1 MTSRSSERTGA
12 LPPLDTPEYPRIGD
26 YVTHWAAHT
35 PDAEALVL
43 NQSRISYAELAK
55 LVDRCAAKLVDL
67 GVRPGDRVAML
78 STPRPE
84 FLIVFLAA
92 ARVGAVWVGLNPK
105 YTLDELRYVVDDA
118 QPVVLIVPAAVD
130 GRAYRDDA
138 ETLASEVAAIRHVVV
153 LELGPQFTPEP
164 LSTLLIPEG
173 ILKPAAKW
181 HEEVTA
187 HHAALLV
194 YTSGTTGK
202 PKGALLPHRGLVHCS
217 RIQRAHLRAQ
227 PLRMLNNLPVNHV
240 GCVGDI
246 CAFVLVSGGT
256 VVFAER
262 FEPGQVGPLIRD
274 ERITLWGQVPT
285 MFQLTLDDPGFD
297 PHMVGSVQEIA
308 WSGAMA
314 PEYLVRRL
322 RDLCPELRSFYGMT
336 ETVGSVCYSHPDASL
351 DDLARTI
358 GRPDPRYDV
367 RIADPEG
374 NVPPRGEAAE
384 IQVRG
389 DFLMLGYLNQPEATR
404 NTFTADGWLRT
415 GDLAIEEPDGQYRL
429 IGRLREMFKSGGY
442 NVYPKEI
449 EAVLESHPAVNLAAV
464 VAVPDP
470 LYGDVGAAFLLCEAG
485 ASVDDALLQGYCRE
499 HLANYKIPKRFHVLD
514 AMPMLPI
521 GKVDRAELKRRARSQ
536 GTFAA
541 PH

>member
-1 MTSRSSERTGA
+1 MTGSPDDRTGT
-12 LPPLDTPEYPRIGD
+12 PSPLETPEYPRIGD
-26 YVTHWAAHT
+26 YVTHWATHT

-43 NQSRISYAELAK
+43 NNSRITYAELAK
-55 LVDRCAAKLVDL
+55 LVDRCAARLVDL

-84 FLIVFLAA
+84 FLIVFLAS
-92 ARVGAVWVGLNPK
+92 ARMGAVWVGLNPK
-105 YTLDELRYVVDDA
+105 YTLDELRYVIADA
-118 QPVVLIVPAAVD
+118 QPIVLIAPASVG
-130 GRAYRDDA
+130 GRAFQDEAQVLGR
-138 ETLASEVAAIRHVVV
+138 EHAAIRHVLVF
-153 LELGPQFTPEP
+153 ELGPQFAIEP
-164 LSTLLIPEG
+164 LSGLLGPADSTL
-173 ILKPAAKW
+173 AAQW
-181 HEEVTA
+181 CEAVTA
-187 HHAALLV
+187 QDAALLV

-227 PLRMLNNLPVNHV
+227 PLRVLNNLPVNHV

-262 FEPGQVGPLIRD
+262 FDPGRIGPLISE
-274 ERITLWGQVPT
+274 ERITVWAQVPT
-285 MFQLTLDDPGFD
+285 MFQLTLDAPGFD
-297 PHMVGSVQEIA
+297 PDMVAGVQEIA

-314 PEYLVRRL
+314 PEALVRRL
-322 RDLCPELRSFYGMT
+322 HALCPRLRSFYGMT
-336 ETVGSVCYSHPDASL
+336 ETVGSVCYSDPDASL
-351 DDLARTI
+351 DDLARTV

-374 NVPPRGEAAE
+374 HAPPRGEAGE

-389 DFLMLGYLNQPEATR
+389 DFLMRGYLNQPEATR
-404 NTFTADGWLRT
+404 DAFTADGWLRT

-449 EAVLESHPAVNLAAV
+449 EAVLESYPAVDMAAV
-464 VAVPDP
+464 VATPDP
-470 LYGDVGAAFLLCEAG
+470 LYGEVGAAFFVCKAG
-485 ASVDDALLQGYCRE
+485 ESIDAALLRRYCRE
-499 HLANYKIPKRFHVLD
+499 RLANYKIPKHFQVLD

-521 GKVDRAELKRRARSQ
+521 GKVDRAELGRRARSR
-536 GTFAA
+536 
-541 PH
+541 